1 MLCSPEYFVANYI
14 QAIHKLR
21 LSAIRKASK
30 AGFCYN
36 HESHLKDHDML
47 VAPSILSADFGK
59 LAEDVRAVCDG
70 GCDLVHVDVMDG
82 HFVPNLTIG
91 PVVVDAVAKAATKPL
106 DIHLMVENNSFFV
119 DLFAP
124 LKPEFI
130 SFHIEEEKHPHR
142 LIQKIR
148 SLGIRPSIVLNP
160 HTLPEAV
167 EFLLEDLDMVLLMS
181 VNPGFGGQK
190 FIPSV
195 IEKAQRLK
203 ALIEKRNPD
212 CLIEV
217 DGGVND
223 VNVKQLAAA
232 GVDVVVAGSYV
243 YRHPKG
249 VKEAIASLK

>member
-1 MLCSPEYFVANYI
+1 M
-14 QAIHKLR
+14 Q
-21 LSAIRKASK
+21 
-30 AGFCYN
+30 
-36 HESHLKDHDML
+36 
-47 VAPSILSADFGK
+47 VAPSILSADFGILK
-59 LAEDVRAVCDG
+59 QEVESICNG

-91 PVVVDAVAKAATKPL
+91 PVVVSSVAKAATKPL
-106 DIHLMVENNSFFV
+106 DIHLMVENNTFFV

-124 LKPEFI
+124 LKPFYI

-148 SLGIRPSIVLNP
+148 DYGIKPAIVLNP
-160 HTLPEAV
+160 HSRPEDI

-195 IEKAQRLK
+195 IEKAKRLK

-212 CLIEV
+212 CLIQV
-217 DGGVND
+217 DGGVNGE
-223 VNVKQLAAA
+223 NVHILKEA
-232 GVDVVVAGSYV
+232 GVDIVVAGSYV
-243 YRHPKG
+243 YGSEDYSK
-249 VKEAIASLK
+249 AIKSLQV